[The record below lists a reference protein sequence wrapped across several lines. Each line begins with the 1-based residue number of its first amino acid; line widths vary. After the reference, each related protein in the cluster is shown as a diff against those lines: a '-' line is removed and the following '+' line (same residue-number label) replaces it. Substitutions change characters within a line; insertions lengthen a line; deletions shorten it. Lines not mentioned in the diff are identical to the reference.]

1 MREPRNSGGV
11 PERGKEEERHHGR
24 IRPDVPD
31 HEILRLIGKGAYGDV
46 WLARS
51 VTGAYRAVKVV
62 WREDYEDEQ
71 LYVREFEGV
80 LHYEPVARG
89 IPGVVH
95 ILHVGQNAGEHA
107 CYYYVMELADDAYT
121 GIQIDP
127 EGYVP
132 RTLASDMKL
141 YGHKPMPLD
150 YVLEVGSQLAHA
162 LDGLHGEE
170 LTHGDVKPTNIVFVH
185 GRAKLA
191 DAGSVAPKARRNY
204 AGTEGYIPPDG
215 PGTARA
221 DVYALGMV
229 LYELCTGKKPLEF
242 PDLPPEVPEGSSHR
256 KWLKFNE
263 IICAA
268 ANPQVGKESIVSA
281 QELAERMDELR
292 HYAPR
297 HHARMRRR
305 RMWAKRAAVV
315 LALLTLGG
323 VSLYSFAP
331 QEWWTRLAA
340 ARDALQGERRGKA
353 DQAAEG
359 AQLFISTVPAG
370 ASIFREDGTYV
381 DETPYGPVDMRPGE
395 NVAFVLRREGYSD
408 LPVQGTVPTGGVLAL
423 GGKMVPFAPPRRR
436 ENWQDALGCTYL
448 YEQGVHRAAHA
459 VTVEQFE
466 SFLKRAAS
474 ADAIRYEKVSGDDF
488 VRTTRE
494 GITEYTLW
502 LAHLCEARGSLG
514 YDYFLTALPVP
525 GTTLKDGLSAFRM
538 AAYPVQKTPV
548 TLVTAPP
555 GATVWLNGRPLGVT
569 PLRDVH
575 VPLAPYFLEFR
586 LAGYATERFSGIS
599 PKGLVLNTT
608 LKRNHSV
615 AFGTPWENSLGLRFL
630 PLSPNLMAC
639 ATEVRVADFSSFVVT
654 TGTAPADPVD
664 FVQEANHPAVG
675 VSRADAERFAHWL
688 TVQERERGLI
698 EQSDAYRLP
707 TDEEWSAMVGLKNER
722 GSSPYERARSQ
733 HGTAHRQFSWGLHWP
748 PPPGSG
754 NFADDSARPYLP
766 PQRVLEHYSD
776 SFPFTAPVGSF
787 APNVLGFNDLAG
799 NVQEW
804 VSDEYGGPPGFP
816 FRHYAVTR
824 GGDFT
829 SFRPSQLSAGVR
841 TPRPADERSST
852 VGFRLMLER
861 NLNQSGF
868 PTPTT
873 TSTRYEVR
881 STK

>member
-1 MREPRNSGGV
+1 MKEERNREEDIG
-11 PERGKEEERHHGR
+11 RGKGAERRHGK
-24 IRPDVPD
+24 IRPEVPD
-31 HEILRLIGKGAYGDV
+31 HEILRLIGVGAYGEV

-62 WREDYEDEQ
+62 WREDYEDERM
-71 LYVREFEGV
+71 YVREFEGV

-95 ILHVGQNAGEHA
+95 ILHVGQNAGKHA

-121 GIQIDP
+121 GIQIEP
-127 EGYVP
+127 TGYVP
-132 RTLASDMKL
+132 RTLASDIKL

-170 LTHGDVKPTNIVFVH
+170 LTHGDVKPTNVVFVH

-229 LYELCTGKKPLEF
+229 LYEMCTGKQPLEF
-242 PDLPPEVPEGSSHR
+242 PDLPTEVPEGSSHR

-268 ANPQVGKESIVSA
+268 AGPQVGRESIVSA
-281 QELAERMDELR
+281 QELAERIDELR
-292 HYAPR
+292 HFAPR
-297 HHARMRRR
+297 HHALMRRR
-305 RMWAKRAAVV
+305 RMWAKRAVVALAV
-315 LALLTLGG
+315 LAVGG
-323 VSLYSFAP
+323 VAAYTLVPA
-331 QEWWTRLAA
+331 EWWARLAA
-340 ARDALQGERRGKA
+340 AREALRGESKEEA
-353 DQAAEG
+353 DRAAEG

-381 DETPYGPVDMRPGE
+381 DETPYGPVDVRAGE
-395 NVAFVLRREGYSD
+395 RVAFVLRREGYSD
-408 LPVQGTVPTGGVLAL
+408 LPVQGVVPAKGVLAL
-423 GGKMVPFAPPRRR
+423 GGEMVPYASPRRH
-436 ENWQDALGCTYL
+436 EDWQDGLGCTYH
-448 YEQGVHRAAHA
+448 YEQGEHRAAHA

-466 SFLKRAAS
+466 SFLRRSAS
-474 ADAIRYEKVSGDDF
+474 ASPIRYEKVEGDDF

-494 GITEYTLW
+494 GITAYTLW
-502 LAHLCEARGSLG
+502 LAQLCEARGSLG
-514 YDYFLTALPVP
+514 HDHTLTALPVP
-525 GTTLKDGLSAFRM
+525 GTTAGDEMCAFRM
-538 AAYPVQKTPV
+538 VARPVQKTPV
-548 TLVTAPP
+548 TLMTEPP
-555 GATVWLNGRPLGVT
+555 GAMVWLNGRPLGVT
-569 PLRDVH
+569 PLRGVH

-586 LAGYATERFSGIS
+586 LAGYATERFSGVS
-599 PKGLVLNTT
+599 PKELVLNTT
-608 LKRNHSV
+608 LKKNHSV

-630 PLSPNLMAC
+630 PLSPNLLAC
-639 ATEVRVADFSSFVVT
+639 ATEVRVADFSAFIVT
-654 TGTAPADPVD
+654 TGATPAGPVD
-664 FVQEANHPAVG
+664 FVQEANHPAIG

-688 TVQERERGLI
+688 TAQEREMGLI
-698 EQSDAYRLP
+698 EQTDEYRLP
-707 TDEEWSAMVGLKNER
+707 TDEEWSAMMGLKNER
-722 GSSPYERARSQ
+722 GASPYERARSQ
-733 HGTAHRQFSWGLHWP
+733 HGTAHRQFSWGLQWP

-754 NFADDSARPYLP
+754 NFADASARPYVP

-787 APNVLGFNDLAG
+787 APNVLGFNDLTG

-804 VSDEYGGPPGFP
+804 VSDEYGGPPDFP

-829 SFRPSQLSAGVR
+829 SFRPSQLSAGAR

-852 VGFRLMLER
+852 VGFRLILER
-861 NLNQSGF
+861 NQNQSRVPPGSS
-868 PTPTT
+868 PVP
-873 TSTRYEVR
+873 
-881 STK
+881 